1 MTETAV
7 DTTRAADVVPTALE
21 AVATTTDH
29 LRIGRAW
36 ITSGVLF
43 LAASL
48 VAGFLVGLERM
59 DLSGMAVF
67 GDADSLFRF
76 WSAYRVG
83 VVLLAVVPIIVGLAT
98 AVVPLQVGAPSI
110 VFPRAAALGF
120 WVWVLGA
127 AITIAGFLIGGG
139 LGTPGATSRTDAVAL
154 TLLGLLM
161 VIGGI
166 CCTTVCIL
174 TTIATGRTV
183 GMTLSRV
190 PLFSWSIFV
199 AGSIWLV
206 TLPVLAAN
214 VMLIYVDLAGRPA
227 IAFGVEDTIWEQ
239 LSWAFSHPQI
249 YAFALPLI
257 GIAGDIVPV
266 AARRRH
272 GNHQALLVL
281 VALIGVLSFGAYSQ
295 TAFDI
300 GTPIREQAIFV
311 VEAFL
316 VVPLVLLVL
325 VSFIDVLR
333 RGVGSRKTR
342 MPAPLYLSVLSV
354 LFLLAGTVLGALR
367 AVAPL
372 DLLERST
379 TGAQFTF
386 TVGAALL
393 AAMAGTLWWGD
404 LVVGR
409 VAPQGFGLASA
420 LAVAVGLLFVAI
432 PDTISGFMGLT
443 DFTGGDLTGAGNPD
457 SGIDVLNTVAMVG
470 SAHLFVGVFGWLV
483 TGALRFRGARSLG
496 DTWGGHT
503 LEWATET
510 VDVTSESP
518 LLDAAVEVDV

>member
-1 MTETAV
+1 MTETAA
-7 DTTRAADVVPTALE
+7 DTTRTGDDVPTALE
-21 AVATTTDH
+21 AAVTTTDH

-36 ITSGVLF
+36 IASGVLF
-43 LAASL
+43 LVASL
-48 VAGFLVGLERM
+48 VAGLLVSLERM

-83 VVLLAVVPIIVGLAT
+83 IVLLAVVPVVIGLAT
-98 AVVPLQVGAPSI
+98 AVAPLQVGASSV
-110 VFPRAAALGF
+110 VFPRAAAFGF
-120 WVWVLGA
+120 WVWALGA
-127 AITIAGFLIGGG
+127 AITVAGFLIDGG
-139 LGTPGATSRTDAVAL
+139 LGTPGGTSRTDAVAL

-166 CCTTVCIL
+166 CCATVCIL
-174 TTIATGRTV
+174 TTIVVGRTA

-190 PLFSWSIFV
+190 PLFVWSVLV

-214 VMLIYVDLAGRPA
+214 AVLIYVDLASRSA
-227 IAFGVEDTIWEQ
+227 VAFGAEDTIWEQ
-239 LSWAFSHPQI
+239 LSWAFSHPQV
-249 YAFALPLI
+249 YAFALPLV

-272 GNHQALLVL
+272 GSHQALLVL
-281 VALIGVLSFGAYSQ
+281 TALLGVLSFGAYAQ
-295 TAFDI
+295 AAFDV

-325 VSFIDVLR
+325 FGLVDTLW
-333 RGVGSRKTR
+333 RGAGSRRTR

-372 DLLERST
+372 DLLECST

-386 TVGAALL
+386 TIGAALL

-404 LVVGR
+404 LIVGR

-420 LAVAVGLLFVAI
+420 LAVAVGVELVAVS
-432 PDTISGFMGLT
+432 DMISGFMGLA
-443 DFTGGDLTGAGNPD
+443 DFTGGDLSGAGYPG
-457 SGIDVLNTVAMVG
+457 SGVNVLNTVAFVG
-470 SAHLFVGVFGWLV
+470 SVHLLIGALGWLV
-483 TGALRFRGARSLG
+483 TGVVRFKGARSLG

-503 LEWATET
+503 LEWTTET
-510 VDVTSESP
+510 VEVTSESP
-518 LLDAAVEVDV
+518 LLDAAVEVGA